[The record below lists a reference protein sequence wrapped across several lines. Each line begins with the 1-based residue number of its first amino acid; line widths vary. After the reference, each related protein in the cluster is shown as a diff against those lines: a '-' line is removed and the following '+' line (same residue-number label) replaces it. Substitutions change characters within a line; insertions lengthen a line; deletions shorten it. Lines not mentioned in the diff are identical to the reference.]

1 MLEFAPNTNM
11 LEYQDGA
18 YLCNGTKRV
27 EAPLNLETLE
37 EAVRQCPKLQAVSLY
52 DAPFGDQCFPLLAQ
66 IPRLNMLA
74 LLRSRQITGHGLE
87 LLKDLPLK
95 DLFLQRTALDDE
107 GLAQAARIGK
117 LENLYIAA
125 CRHVTPQGLLAI
137 AWRDKLRVSD
147 TDNQDEEGLAGLF
160 TETERKAYEDAR
172 TYKTMKNRIPLDS
185 PELQE
190 PVHALQEFF
199 HDMTRW
205 ERTAEERDQGNRGD
219 TPRREQ
225 TAGESQGVQAD
236 IDGLFARR
244 VSWTPRPGW
253 RPVNLFW
260 KRGGTYTNYRLV
272 AGERVTKSKFWIY
285 AEADIFYYRYL
296 MRLIDGN
303 WMIDNAQWC
312 QAGRW
317 SFCGL

>member
-1 MLEFAPNTNM
+1 MLEFAPNTDM

-37 EAVRQCPKLQAVSLY
+37 EAVRQCPKLQVVSLY
-52 DAPFGDQCFPLLAQ
+52 DAPFGDRCFPLLAQ

-74 LLRSRQITGHGLE
+74 LLRGREITGHGLE

-172 TYKTMKNRIPLDS
+172 TYKTMKNKIPLDS

-205 ERTAEERDQGNRGD
+205 ERMAEEKDQGN
-219 TPRREQ
+219 
-225 TAGESQGVQAD
+225 QAD
-236 IDGLFARR
+236 IDVLFARR

-253 RPVNLFW
+253 RPVHLFW

-296 MRLIDGN
+296 MRLIDGS